1 MADKKI
7 SELTALTGA
16 NVATDDQLVI
26 VDTSAALTKSITIDE
41 FKNALDT
48 ATGFVRITGDTMTG
62 NLSMGDNVKAIFGAG
77 SDLQIYHDGSRS
89 IIQDNGTGN
98 LRIQANNLE
107 LNNADNSENYLFAA
121 NNGAVTL
128 YYDNAEKFNTTS
140 TGVSIS
146 GNATFPDNGKA
157 IFGAGSDL
165 QIYHNPTGSHSYI
178 TESGG
183 GSLYIQGTEL
193 NLTNAAGTSTYANFV
208 DGGAAFIRHAGS
220 TKMATSASGID
231 VTGTVTADGLTV
243 DGDVNMSDSTPV
255 FTMTDT
261 DGGSANMAVYTGS
274 LVISADSANEYS
286 NRVLQ
291 LGVGDKSY
299 FNLADNG
306 DISFREDTGTTAK
319 FFWDASA
326 EGLGVGYDP
335 TVATDTALSVSSLT
349 GGVGTNPVQQ
359 WKYTN
364 DNNTMLRLRQI
375 VTSGLVKHTFD
386 VKNTGTDYNNNL
398 VLDRGNVGIGT
409 SSPATAYKN
418 ALQVHGADG
427 GGNIRITNDTT
438 GTGTGNGFEA
448 VVVGIDAYLIQRE
461 AAPLI
466 FYTNNSEAM
475 RIDNN
480 GKVIIGNGVTADTGT
495 LVTVGGAATF
505 TGQNTAHGASRI
517 KIGQDTTA
525 ISQIRFYGANTSTA
539 GILQFTGSSSDS
551 SVGAERMRIDAS
563 GNLLVGKTTTAF
575 GTQGVRLSTVGSVL
589 ATSDG
594 NAPAELNRLSSDGD
608 ILGFYKDGS
617 TVGSIGVDN
626 SDNLFI
632 SGNSSHS
639 GLMISSSDII
649 PYKNGAISTGTE
661 SLGTASFRWKDLYL
675 SGGVYLGGTGSA
687 NKLDDY
693 EEGTWTPTSSLGT
706 ITVQGSA
713 TYTKIGNL
721 VTVYADLRNFS
732 ERSSTAAIRI
742 NGLPFTSTQRST
754 GAVMHRYISD
764 IPTNGG
770 MVAYIESVNY
780 VNFLSNGGSTN
791 WRGTQYADLV
801 SSSAILSFTIT
812 YRV

>member
-1 MADKKI
+1 
-7 SELTALTGA
+7 
-16 NVATDDQLVI
+16 
-26 VDTSAALTKSITIDE
+26 
-41 FKNALDT
+41 
-48 ATGFVRITGDTMTG
+48 
-62 NLSMGDNVKAIFGAG
+62 
-77 SDLQIYHDGSRS
+77 
-89 IIQDNGTGN
+89 
-98 LRIQANNLE
+98 
-107 LNNADNSENYLFAA
+107 
-121 NNGAVTL
+121 
-128 YYDNAEKFNTTS
+128 
-140 TGVSIS
+140 
-146 GNATFPDNGKA
+146 
-157 IFGAGSDL
+157 
-165 QIYHNPTGSHSYI
+165 
-178 TESGG
+178 
-183 GSLYIQGTEL
+183 
-193 NLTNAAGTSTYANFV
+193 
-208 DGGAAFIRHAGS
+208 
-220 TKMATSASGID
+220 
-231 VTGTVTADGLTV
+231 
-243 DGDVNMSDSTPV
+243 
-255 FTMTDT
+255 
-261 DGGSANMAVYTGS
+261 
-274 LVISADSANEYS
+274 
-286 NRVLQ
+286 
-291 LGVGDKSY
+291 
-299 FNLADNG
+299 
-306 DISFREDTGTTAK
+306 
-319 FFWDASA
+319 
-326 EGLGVGYDP
+326 
-335 TVATDTALSVSSLT
+335 
-349 GGVGTNPVQQ
+349 
-359 WKYTN
+359 
-364 DNNTMLRLRQI
+364 MLRLRQI